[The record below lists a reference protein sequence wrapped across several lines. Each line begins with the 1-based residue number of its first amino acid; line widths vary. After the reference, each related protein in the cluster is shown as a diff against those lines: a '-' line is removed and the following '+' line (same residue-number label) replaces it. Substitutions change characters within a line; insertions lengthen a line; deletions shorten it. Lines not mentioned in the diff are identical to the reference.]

1 MLDLLEEE
9 GQTAL
14 ALHTPLDSLVARYR
28 QQKADIER
36 IAAYVRGETDVMG
49 YFLNGARIEHRVGN
63 FTATALFDVGPAIR
77 SLDAFYWSQAMQ
89 LTDCLELMPAGM
101 RNEWNAQISDNKTP
115 PFEPESVRA
124 TLETMI
130 SQRASFFAERVDGIF
145 RALSEVHLTNQPE
158 AFSKR
163 MIISWVIGSYGHINN
178 DRANYI
184 HDLRCVIA
192 RFMGRDEPRSNMTYN
207 DLSRIVRANGHGQW
221 HSFDGGSIRI
231 RLYKIGTAHLEV
243 HKDMAYRLNQVLAFK
258 NPSAIPSE

>member
-130 SQRASFFAERVDGIF
+130 SQRASFFAERYAVSAQTPLPVL
-145 RALSEVHLTNQPE
+145 ALSSRSGNCAPSWRAASVAVQV
-158 AFSKR
+158 R
-163 MIISWVIGSYGHINN
+163 ISPW
-178 DRANYI
+178 R
-184 HDLRCVIA
+184 
-192 RFMGRDEPRSNMTYN
+192 RSMPTWF
-207 DLSRIVRANGHGQW
+207 L
-221 HSFDGGSIRI
+221 
-231 RLYKIGTAHLEV
+231 
-243 HKDMAYRLNQVLAFK
+243 
-258 NPSAIPSE
+258 